1 MDRRRLLRLAAAL
14 GTAGVSSSVLAA
26 CSDAASDKP
35 ENSATAWNKGRLAI
49 GTGGTSG
56 VYYQFGGALAD
67 AINSGLPGAVAT
79 AQPTG
84 ASADNVLR
92 IVRGDAALAL
102 SGDGVPADAYNGTG
116 GFQDLKQPILALASV
131 FPGVLHLVCRN
142 DVGIDEATGAPR
154 PEVVDVTMLRGLRV
168 SRGGAGSGD
177 DLFSR
182 RVLETAGLSV
192 ENDVKAE
199 NIPITDALARMRL
212 PFDDDNAMD
221 AVFASSGVPNSAI
234 ATILSEGKHHIVP
247 LGSVAETMRNKFGGY
262 RPSTIPAKAYKLD
275 DDLASV
281 EAPTLLLVSDKMPE
295 DLAFDIT
302 RILFEYQKSI
312 GALVPV
318 VNDIT
323 KATAADTSP
332 VALHPGAAKFYK
344 ENP

>member
-14 GTAGVSSSVLAA
+14 GTAGLSSGVLAA
-26 CSDAASDKP
+26 CSDAVTDKP

-142 DVGIDEATGAPR
+142 DIGIDELTGSPR
-154 PEVVDVTMLRGLRV
+154 PEVTDVTMLKGLRV

-192 ENDVKAE
+192 ENDVSAE

-212 PFDDDNAMD
+212 PFEDDNGMD

-234 ATILSEGKHHIVP
+234 ATILSEGRHHLVP

-262 RPSTIPAKAYKLD
+262 RPSMIPGNAYKIE
-275 DDLASV
+275 DLASV

-318 VNDIT
+318 VNNIT
-323 KATAADTSP
+323 KASAADTSP
-332 VALHPGAAKFYK
+332 VALHPGASKFFK

>member
-1 MDRRRLLRLAAAL
+1 MDRRRLFRLTAAL
-14 GTAGVSSSVLAA
+14 GSAGLTSSLLAA

-35 ENSATAWNKGRLAI
+35 QNSATAWNNGRLAI

-84 ASADNVLR
+84 ASADNVRR
-92 IVRGDAALAL
+92 IVRGDAAIAL

-116 GFQDLKQPILALASV
+116 AFKDIKQPVLALASV
-131 FPGVLHLVCRN
+131 FPGVLHLVVRSELG
-142 DVGIDEATGAPR
+142 VDEATGAPR
-154 PEVVDVTMLRGLRV
+154 PKITNVQELAGLRV

-192 ENDVKAE
+192 EDDIVSE
-199 NIPITDALARMRL
+199 NMAITDALARIRM
-212 PFDDDNAMD
+212 PIDKEDAVD

-234 ATILSEGKHHIVP
+234 ATILSEGKHHLVP
-247 LGSVAETMRNKFGGY
+247 LGSVSELMRNNYGGY
-262 RPSTIPAKAYKLD
+262 RPSTIRGEGYKI

-295 DLAFDIT
+295 DLAYDIT
-302 RILFEYQKSI
+302 RVFFEYQKSI

-323 KATAADTSP
+323 KATAADSSP
-332 VALHPGAAKFYK
+332 VALHPGAAKYYK